1 MPRTAAVLVACALA
15 ALAAEFDGE
24 RAFAY
29 TRRAVEFGPRPPG
42 SPALSKLRQYIVS
55 ELKSFGC
62 QVELDRF
69 TAATPRGPVEMANI
83 IATFPGSSG
92 KSVVISGHYDTKWMP
107 GIRFVGANDGGSSTG
122 FLLEL
127 ARVLAARPRVHTVI
141 LVWFDGEEAIE
152 HWSRMDSLYG
162 SRHLAAR
169 WERESKLRRI
179 IALINVDMIGDKD
192 LGIQKEQ
199 FSTPWL
205 RELVWDA
212 ARRLGHGRH
221 FLSSVSATE
230 DDHAPFV
237 ERGVPALNLID
248 FRYPDERNSYWHT
261 EQDTLDKLSP
271 RSFQV
276 VGEVI
281 LETLRLLHAR

>member
-1 MPRTAAVLVACALA
+1 MSRAAAVLIACALA
-15 ALAAEFDGE
+15 AQAAEFDGE
-24 RAFAY
+24 RALAY

-42 SPALSKLRQYIVS
+42 SAALEKLRRYIVS

-62 QVELDRF
+62 RVELDRF
-69 TAATPRGPVEMANI
+69 IAATPRGPIHMANI
-83 IATFPGSSG
+83 IATLPGSSG
-92 KSVVISGHYDTKWMP
+92 KSVVLSGHYDTKLMP

-127 ARVLAARPRVHTVI
+127 ARVLAAHPRAHTVI

-152 HWSRMDSLYG
+152 HWSRTDSLYG
-162 SRHLAAR
+162 SRYLAAK
-169 WERESKLRRI
+169 WGRESMLRQI
-179 IALINVDMIGDKD
+179 VALINVDMIGDRD
-192 LGIQKEQ
+192 LGIQKEH
-199 FSTPWL
+199 FATPWL
-205 RELVWDA
+205 RELVWET
-212 ARRLGHGRH
+212 ARSLGYSRH
-221 FLSSVSATE
+221 FLSEVSATE
-230 DDHAPFV
+230 DDHIPFL
-237 ERGVPALNLID
+237 EKGVPALNLID

-281 LETLRLLHAR
+281 LETLRRLSNR

>member
-1 MPRTAAVLVACALA
+1 MIACALA
-15 ALAAEFDGE
+15 AQAAEFDGG
-24 RAFAY
+24 RALAY
-29 TRRAVEFGPRPPG
+29 ARRAVEFGPRPPG
-42 SPALSKLRQYIVS
+42 SPALVELRRYIVS
-55 ELKSFGC
+55 ELQGLNC

-69 TAATPRGPVEMANI
+69 TAATPRGPIEMANI
-83 IATFPGSSG
+83 IASFPGASG
-92 KSVVISGHYDTKWMP
+92 KSVVVSGHYDTKLMP

-127 ARVLAARPRVHTVI
+127 ARVLAARRHAHTVI

-152 HWSRMDSLYG
+152 HWSRTDSLYG

-169 WERESKLRRI
+169 WERESMLRRI
-179 IALINVDMIGDKD
+179 VALINVDMIGDRS
-192 LGIQKEQ
+192 LGIQKEH
-199 FSTPWL
+199 FAAPWL
-205 RELVWDA
+205 RDLVWDT
-212 ARRLGHGRH
+212 ARSLGHSRH
-221 FLSSVSATE
+221 FLSEVSATE
-230 DDHAPFV
+230 DDHLPFL
-237 ERGVPALNLID
+237 EKGVPALNLID

-281 LETLRLLHAR
+281 LETLRRLSTR